1 MSRPCPSCGHCP
13 TCGRTPY
20 RFNDWWSPYS
30 PWITYT
36 GTTIGGGTYQ
46 PTNTTA
52 ARQDFGYAL
61 AQPETK
67 CDHGHDPDEGK

>member
-13 TCGRTPY
+13 TCGRGARAREYWWTPY
-20 RFNDWWSPYS
+20 PYYYYDGFS
-30 PWITYT
+30 Y
-36 GTTIGGGTYQ
+36 GTV
-46 PTNTTA
+46 TNTTNTVGGLF
-52 ARQDFGYAL
+52 DAL